1 MQRLAI
7 GIDIGGQS
15 SKCGVVT
22 EDGTILEQSVVT
34 SLIDSF
40 DEYLELLA
48 GTVKDLVRKTA
59 DRGVAVGIGIGAPNA
74 NRLDG
79 TIRYAPNLRW
89 ARDAEG
95 KPGVVYLADRLKE
108 ATGLHVR
115 ITNDANAAARGER
128 TYGVARGIND
138 FIMITLGTGV
148 GSGII
153 SHGRLVYG
161 HDGFAGELG
170 HVCVVPG
177 GGGRQCNCGLR
188 GCLETYASATGV
200 AYSAREILGMDP
212 RDSLLRRLDPQK
224 ISSKDVYDAAVK
236 GDVIAKDIFAFTGRI
251 LGRAL
256 ADFVKFSSPQAIVL
270 FGGLTKSREFFHDEM
285 VKAMNDNLMQIWKGQ
300 IQILYSSLKES
311 DAAILGASS
320 MVWSPDE
327 V

>member
-1 MQRLAI
+1 MERLAI

-22 EDGTILEQSVVT
+22 QGGTILEQSVVT
-34 SLIDSF
+34 SLIDNF
-40 DEYLELLA
+40 DDYLKLLA
-48 GTVKDLVRKTA
+48 DTVRELTRKTSN
-59 DRGVAVGIGIGAPNA
+59 RGLVTGIGIGAPNA
-74 NRLDG
+74 NYIDG

-89 ARDAEG
+89 ARDTEG
-95 KPGVVYLADRLKE
+95 KPCIVHLADRLTE
-108 ATGLHVR
+108 ATGLHVN
-115 ITNDANAAARGER
+115 ITNDANAAALGER
-128 TYGVARGIND
+128 TYGVAQGIND

-153 SHGRLVYG
+153 TNGSLLYG

-212 RDSLLRRLDPQK
+212 RDSLLRRLDPLK
-224 ISSKDVYDAAVK
+224 ISSKDIYDAAVK
-236 GDVIAKDIFAFTGRI
+236 GDVIAKEIFAFTGRM

-256 ADFVKFSSPQAIVL
+256 ADFVKFSSPKAIVL

-285 VKAMNDNLMQIWKGQ
+285 VKAMNDNLMQIWKGK

-320 MVWSPDE
+320 MVW
-327 V
+327 

>member
-1 MQRLAI
+1 MERLAI
-7 GIDIGGQS
+7 GVDIGGQS
-15 SKCGVVT
+15 TKCGVVT
-22 EDGTILEQSVVT
+22 RDGTILEQSVVT

-48 GTVKDLVRKTA
+48 GTIKELIRKTA
-59 DRGVAVGIGIGAPNA
+59 SKGIPAGIGIGAPNA
-74 NRLDG
+74 NRIDG

-95 KPGVVYLADRLKE
+95 KPGVVYLADRLE
-108 ATGLHVR
+108 AATGLHVR
-115 ITNDANAAARGER
+115 ITNDANAAARGEKI
-128 TYGVARGIND
+128 YGVAKDIDD

-177 GGGRQCNCGLR
+177 GRQCNCGLK
-188 GCLETYASATGV
+188 GCLETYASAMGV
-200 AYSAREILGMDP
+200 ARTAREFLEKDS
-212 RDSLLRRLDPQK
+212 RESLLRKLNPDK
-224 ISSKDVYDAAVK
+224 ISSKDIFDAAVQ
-236 GDVIAKDIFAFTGRI
+236 GDAMAKEIFAYTGRI
-251 LGRAL
+251 LGHAL

-270 FGGLTKSREFFHDEM
+270 FGGLTKSRVFFHNEM
-285 VKAMNDNLMQIWKGQ
+285 VQAMNDNLMQIWKGK

-311 DAAILGASS
+311 DAAILGARS
-320 MVWSPDE
+320 MVW
-327 V
+327 

>member
-1 MQRLAI
+1 MERLAI

-22 EDGTILEQSVVT
+22 QDGTILEQSVVT
-34 SLIDSF
+34 SLIDNF

-48 GTVKDLVRKTA
+48 GTVKELIRKTA
-59 DRGVAVGIGIGAPNA
+59 HRGNVMGIGIGAPNA

-95 KPGVVYLADRLKE
+95 KPCVIPLAERLIK

-115 ITNDANAAARGER
+115 ITNDANAAARGEH
-128 TYGVARGIND
+128 TYGVARGIDD

-170 HVCVVPG
+170 HVCVVQD
-177 GGGRQCNCGLR
+177 GRQCNCGLK
-188 GCLETYASATGV
+188 GCLETYASAMGV
-200 AYSAREILGMDP
+200 ARTAREFLQKDS
-212 RDSLLRRLDPQK
+212 RESLLRKIDPES
-224 ISSKDVYDAAVK
+224 ISSKDIYDAAVQ
-236 GDVIAKDIFAFTGRI
+236 GDELAKQIFAYTGRI

-256 ADFVKFSSPQAIVL
+256 GDFVKFSSPEAIVL

-285 VKAMNDNLMQIWKGQ
+285 VRAMNDNLMQVWKDK
-300 IQILYSSLKES
+300 IRILYSSLKES

-320 MVWSPDE
+320 MVW
-327 V
+327 

>member
-1 MQRLAI
+1 MERLAI

-15 SKCGVVT
+15 TKCGVVT
-22 EDGTILEQSVVT
+22 QDGTILEQSVVT

-40 DEYLELLA
+40 DEYLNLLA
-48 GTVKDLVRKTA
+48 DSIKDLIRKTA
-59 DRGVAVGIGIGAPNA
+59 SKGIPAGIGIGAPNA
-74 NRLDG
+74 NRIDG

-95 KPGVVYLADRLKE
+95 KPCIIHLAERLE
-108 ATGLHVR
+108 AATGLHVR
-115 ITNDANAAARGER
+115 MTNDANAAARGER
-128 TYGVARGIND
+128 TYGVAKGIDD

-170 HVCVVPG
+170 HVCVVQN
-177 GGGRQCNCGLR
+177 GRQCNCGLK
-188 GCLETYASATGV
+188 GCLETYASAMGV
-200 AYSAREILGMDP
+200 ARTAREFLQNDN
-212 RDSLLRRLDPQK
+212 RESFLRKLDPEK
-224 ISSKDVYDAAVK
+224 ISSKDIYDAAVQ
-236 GDVIAKDIFAFTGRI
+236 GDALAKDIFVFTGRI

-256 ADFVKFSSPQAIVL
+256 GDFVKFSSPQAIVL
-270 FGGLTKSREFFHDEM
+270 FGGLTKSRKFFHDEM
-285 VKAMNDNLMQIWKGQ
+285 VKAMNDNLMQIWKNK

-320 MVWSPDE
+320 MVWSPDD

>member
-1 MQRLAI
+1 MERLAI

-22 EDGTILEQSVVT
+22 QGGTILEQSVVT
-34 SLIDSF
+34 SLIDNF
-40 DEYLELLA
+40 DDYLELLTN
-48 GTVKDLVRKTA
+48 TVKVLIQKTA
-59 DRGVAVGIGIGAPNA
+59 NRGFVTGIGIGAPNA
-74 NRLDG
+74 NYLDG
-79 TIRYAPNLRW
+79 TIRFAPNLRW
-89 ARDAEG
+89 ARDTEG
-95 KPGVVYLADRLKE
+95 KPCVVHLADRLQQ
-108 ATGLHVR
+108 ATGLHVS
-115 ITNDANAAARGER
+115 ITNDANAAALGER
-128 TYGVARGIND
+128 TYGVAQGIDD

-153 SHGRLVYG
+153 TNGSLLYG

-212 RDSLLRRLDPQK
+212 RDSLLRRLDPLK
-224 ISSKDVYDAAVK
+224 ISSKDIYDAAVK
-236 GDVIAKDIFAFTGRI
+236 GDVIAKEIFAFTGRM

-256 ADFVKFSSPQAIVL
+256 ADFVKFSSPKAIVL

-285 VKAMNDNLMQIWKGQ
+285 VKAMNDNLMQIWKGK

-320 MVWSPDE
+320 MVW
-327 V
+327 

>member
-22 EDGTILEQSVVT
+22 QDGTILCQSVVT

-40 DEYLELLA
+40 DDYLALLA
-48 GTVKDLVRKTA
+48 GTIKELIRKTA
-59 DRGVAVGIGIGAPNA
+59 SKGTPAGIGIGAPNA
-74 NRLDG
+74 NRIDG
-79 TIRYAPNLRW
+79 TIRYAPNLKW

-95 KPGVVYLADRLKE
+95 KPGVVYLADRLE
-108 ATGLHVR
+108 AATGLHVR
-115 ITNDANAAARGER
+115 ITNDANAAARGEKI
-128 TYGVARGIND
+128 YGVAKGIDD

-170 HVCVVPG
+170 HVCVVQD
-177 GGGRQCNCGLR
+177 GRQCNCGLK

-200 AYSAREILGMDP
+200 ARTAREFLLKDS
-212 RDSLLRRLDPQK
+212 RDSLLRKLAPES
-224 ISSKDVYDAAVK
+224 ISSKDIFDAANQ
-236 GDVIAKDIFAFTGRI
+236 GDVLAKEIFAFTGRI
-251 LGRAL
+251 LGHAL
-256 ADFVKFSSPQAIVL
+256 GDFVKFSSPEAIVL

-285 VKAMNDNLMQIWKGQ
+285 VRAMNDNLMQIWKNR
-300 IQILYSSLKES
+300 ISILYSSLKES

-320 MVWSPDE
+320 MVW
-327 V
+327 

>member
-1 MQRLAI
+1 MQQLAI

-22 EDGTILEQSVVT
+22 HDGTILCQSVVT

-40 DEYLELLA
+40 DEYLTLLA
-48 GTVKDLVRKTA
+48 NTVKDLVRQTA
-59 DRGVAVGIGIGAPNA
+59 DRGTVAGIGIGAPNA

-79 TIRYAPNLRW
+79 TIRYAPNLKW
-89 ARDAEG
+89 ARGADG
-95 KPGVVYLADRLKE
+95 KPGVVYLADRLQE

-115 ITNDANAAARGER
+115 ITNDANAAARGEH
-128 TYGVARGIND
+128 TYGVAKGIDD
-138 FIMITLGTGV
+138 FIMLTLGTGV

-170 HVCVVPG
+170 HVCVEQD
-177 GGGRQCNCGLR
+177 GRQCNCGLK
-188 GCLETYASATGV
+188 GCLETYASAMGV
-200 AYSAREILGMDP
+200 ARTAREFLKKDSGKSILHN
-212 RDSLLRRLDPQK
+212 LDPEK
-224 ISSKDVYDAAVK
+224 ISSKDIYDAAVQ
-236 GDVIAKDIFAFTGRI
+236 GDSLAKEIFTYTGRI
-251 LGRAL
+251 LGRAMG
-256 ADFVKFSSPQAIVL
+256 DFVKFSSPQAIVL
-270 FGGLTKSREFFHDEM
+270 FGGLTKSREFFHDDM
-285 VKAMNDNLMQIWKGQ
+285 VKAMNDNLMQIWKGK

-320 MVWSPDE
+320 MVWSPGE

>member
-1 MQRLAI
+1 MERLAI

-22 EDGTILEQSVVT
+22 QDGTILEQSVVT
-34 SLIDSF
+34 SLIDNF

-48 GTVKDLVRKTA
+48 GTVKDLIRKTA
-59 DRGVAVGIGIGAPNA
+59 HRGNVMGIGIGAPNA

-89 ARDAEG
+89 ARDTEG
-95 KPGVVYLADRLKE
+95 KPCVIPLAERLIK

-115 ITNDANAAARGER
+115 ITNDANAAARGEH
-128 TYGVARGIND
+128 TYGVARGIDD

-170 HVCVVPG
+170 HVCVVQD
-177 GGGRQCNCGLR
+177 GRQCNCGLK
-188 GCLETYASATGV
+188 GCLETYASAMGV
-200 AYSAREILGMDP
+200 ARTAREFLQKES
-212 RDSLLRRLDPQK
+212 RDSLLRKIDPES
-224 ISSKDVYDAAVK
+224 ISSKDIYDAAVQ
-236 GDVIAKDIFAFTGRI
+236 GDELARQIFAFTGRI

-256 ADFVKFSSPQAIVL
+256 GDFVKFSSPEAIVL
-270 FGGLTKSREFFHDEM
+270 FGGLTKSKEFFHDEM
-285 VKAMNDNLMQIWKGQ
+285 VRAMNDNLMQVWKNQ
-300 IQILYSSLKES
+300 IRILYSSLKES

-320 MVWSPDE
+320 MVW
-327 V
+327 

>member
-1 MQRLAI
+1 MQKLAI

-22 EDGTILEQSVVT
+22 QDGTILCQSVVT
-34 SLIDSF
+34 SLIDNF
-40 DEYLELLA
+40 DEYLALLA
-48 GTVKDLVRKTA
+48 DTVKDLTRKTA
-59 DRGVAVGIGIGAPNA
+59 AQGIPVGIGIGAPNA
-74 NRLDG
+74 NRIDG

-95 KPGVVYLADRLKE
+95 KPGVVYLAARLEE

-115 ITNDANAAARGER
+115 ITNDANAAARGEH
-128 TYGVARGIND
+128 TYGVARGIDD

-170 HVCVVPG
+170 HVCVVRD
-177 GGGRQCNCGLR
+177 GRQCNCGLK
-188 GCLETYASATGV
+188 GCLETYASAMGV
-200 AYSAREILGMDP
+200 ARTAREFLQKDS
-212 RDSLLRRLDPQK
+212 RESLLRRIDPES
-224 ISSKDVYDAAVK
+224 ISSKDIYDAAVH
-236 GDVIAKDIFAFTGRI
+236 GDELAKEIFVFTGRI

-256 ADFVKFSSPQAIVL
+256 GDFVKFSSPQAIVL

-285 VKAMNDNLMQIWKGQ
+285 VRAMNDNLMQIWKDK

-320 MVWSPDE
+320 MVW
-327 V
+327 

>member
-1 MQRLAI
+1 MQKLAI

-22 EDGTILEQSVVT
+22 HDGTILCQSVVA

-40 DEYLELLA
+40 DEYLTLLA
-48 GTVKDLVRKTA
+48 NTVKDLVRQTA
-59 DRGVAVGIGIGAPNA
+59 DRGTVAGIGIGAPNA

-79 TIRYAPNLRW
+79 TIRYAPNLKW
-89 ARDAEG
+89 ARGADG
-95 KPGVVYLADRLKE
+95 KPGVVYLADRLQE

-115 ITNDANAAARGER
+115 ITNDANAAARGEH
-128 TYGVARGIND
+128 TYGVAKGIDD
-138 FIMITLGTGV
+138 FIMLTLGTGV

-170 HVCVVPG
+170 HVCVEQD
-177 GGGRQCNCGLR
+177 GRQCNCGLK
-188 GCLETYASATGV
+188 GCLETYASAMGV
-200 AYSAREILGMDP
+200 ARTAREFLKKDSGKSILNN
-212 RDSLLRRLDPQK
+212 LDPEK
-224 ISSKDVYDAAVK
+224 ISSKDIYDAAVQ
-236 GDVIAKDIFAFTGRI
+236 GDSLAKEIFTYTGRI
-251 LGRAL
+251 LGRAMG
-256 ADFVKFSSPQAIVL
+256 DFVKFSSPQAIVL
-270 FGGLTKSREFFHDEM
+270 FGGLTKSREFFHDDM
-285 VKAMNDNLMQIWKGQ
+285 VKAMNDNLMQIWKGK

>member
-1 MQRLAI
+1 MQQLAI

-22 EDGTILEQSVVT
+22 HDGTILCQSVVT

-40 DEYLELLA
+40 DEYLTLLA
-48 GTVKDLVRKTA
+48 NTVKDLVRQTA
-59 DRGVAVGIGIGAPNA
+59 DRGTVVGIGIGAPNA

-79 TIRYAPNLRW
+79 TIRYAPNLKW
-89 ARDAEG
+89 ARGADG
-95 KPGVVYLADRLKE
+95 KPGVIYLADRLRE

-115 ITNDANAAARGER
+115 ITNDANAAARGEH
-128 TYGVARGIND
+128 TYGVARGIDD

-153 SHGRLVYG
+153 THGHLVYG

-170 HVCVVPG
+170 HVCVEQD
-177 GGGRQCNCGLR
+177 GRQCNCGLK
-188 GCLETYASATGV
+188 GCLETYASAMGV
-200 AYSAREILGMDP
+200 ARTAREFLKKDSGKSILHN
-212 RDSLLRRLDPQK
+212 LDPEK
-224 ISSKDVYDAAVK
+224 ISSKDIYDAAVQ
-236 GDVIAKDIFAFTGRI
+236 GDSLAKEIFTYTGRI
-251 LGRAL
+251 LGRAMG
-256 ADFVKFSSPQAIVL
+256 DFVKFSSPQAIVL
-270 FGGLTKSREFFHDEM
+270 FGGLTKSREFFHDDM
-285 VKAMNDNLMQIWKGQ
+285 VKAMNDNLMQVWKGQ

-320 MVWSPDE
+320 MVWSSDN

>member
-1 MQRLAI
+1 MERLAI

-22 EDGTILEQSVVT
+22 QDGTILEQSVVT
-34 SLIDSF
+34 SLIDNF

-48 GTVKDLVRKTA
+48 GTVKDLIRKTA
-59 DRGVAVGIGIGAPNA
+59 HRGNVMGIGIGAPNA

-89 ARDAEG
+89 ARDTEG
-95 KPGVVYLADRLKE
+95 KPCVIPLAERLIK

-115 ITNDANAAARGER
+115 ITNDANAAARGEH
-128 TYGVARGIND
+128 TYGVARGIDD

-170 HVCVVPG
+170 HVCVVQD
-177 GGGRQCNCGLR
+177 GRQCNCGLK
-188 GCLETYASATGV
+188 GCLETYASAMGV
-200 AYSAREILGMDP
+200 ARTAREFLQKESS
-212 RDSLLRRLDPQK
+212 DSLSRKIDPES
-224 ISSKDVYDAAVK
+224 ISSKDIYDAAVQ
-236 GDVIAKDIFAFTGRI
+236 GDELARQIFAFTGRI

-256 ADFVKFSSPQAIVL
+256 GDFVKFSSPEAIVL
-270 FGGLTKSREFFHDEM
+270 FGGLTKSKEFFHDEM
-285 VKAMNDNLMQIWKGQ
+285 VRAMNDNLMQVWKDQ
-300 IQILYSSLKES
+300 IRILYSSLKES

-320 MVWSPDE
+320 MVW
-327 V
+327 

>member
-1 MQRLAI
+1 MQKLAI

-22 EDGTILEQSVVT
+22 QDGTILCHSVVT
-34 SLIDSF
+34 SLIDNF
-40 DEYLELLA
+40 DEYLALLA
-48 GTVKDLVRKTA
+48 DTVKDLTRKTA
-59 DRGVAVGIGIGAPNA
+59 AQGIPVGIGIGAPNA
-74 NRLDG
+74 NRIDG

-95 KPGVVYLADRLKE
+95 KPGVVYLAARLEE

-115 ITNDANAAARGER
+115 ITNDANAAARGEH
-128 TYGVARGIND
+128 TYGVARGIDD

-170 HVCVVPG
+170 HVCVVQD
-177 GGGRQCNCGLR
+177 GRQCNCGLK
-188 GCLETYASATGV
+188 GCLETYASAMGV
-200 AYSAREILGMDP
+200 ARTAREFLQKDS
-212 RDSLLRRLDPQK
+212 RESLLRRIDPES
-224 ISSKDVYDAAVK
+224 ISSKDIYDAAVQ
-236 GDVIAKDIFAFTGRI
+236 GDELAKEIFVFTGRI
-251 LGRAL
+251 LGHAL
-256 ADFVKFSSPQAIVL
+256 GDFVKFSSPQAIVL

-285 VKAMNDNLMQIWKGQ
+285 VRAMNDNLMQIWKDK

-320 MVWSPDE
+320 MVW
-327 V
+327 

>member
-1 MQRLAI
+1 MQKLAI

-22 EDGTILEQSVVT
+22 HDGTILCQSVVT

-40 DEYLELLA
+40 DEYLTLLA
-48 GTVKDLVRKTA
+48 NTVKDLVRQTA
-59 DRGVAVGIGIGAPNA
+59 DRGTVAGIGIGAPNA

-79 TIRYAPNLRW
+79 TIRYAPNLKW
-89 ARDAEG
+89 ARGADG
-95 KPGVVYLADRLKE
+95 KPGVVYLADRLQE

-128 TYGVARGIND
+128 TYGVAKGIDD
-138 FIMITLGTGV
+138 FIMLTLGTGV

-170 HVCVVPG
+170 HVCVEQD
-177 GGGRQCNCGLR
+177 GRQCNCGLK
-188 GCLETYASATGV
+188 GCLETYASAMGV
-200 AYSAREILGMDP
+200 ARTAREFLKKDSGKSILHN
-212 RDSLLRRLDPQK
+212 LDPEK
-224 ISSKDVYDAAVK
+224 ISSKDIYDAAVQ
-236 GDVIAKDIFAFTGRI
+236 GDSLAKEVFTYTGRI
-251 LGRAL
+251 LGRAMG
-256 ADFVKFSSPQAIVL
+256 DFVKFSSPQAIVL
-270 FGGLTKSREFFHDEM
+270 FGGLTKSREFFHDDM

>member
-1 MQRLAI
+1 MQKLAI

-22 EDGTILEQSVVT
+22 HDGTILCQSVVT

-40 DEYLELLA
+40 DEYLTLLA
-48 GTVKDLVRKTA
+48 NTVKDLVRQTA
-59 DRGVAVGIGIGAPNA
+59 DRGTVAGIGIGAPNA

-79 TIRYAPNLRW
+79 TIRYAPNLKW
-89 ARDAEG
+89 ARGADG
-95 KPGVVYLADRLKE
+95 KPGVVYLADRLQE

-128 TYGVARGIND
+128 TYGVAKGIDD
-138 FIMITLGTGV
+138 FIMLTLGTGV

-170 HVCVVPG
+170 HVCVEQD
-177 GGGRQCNCGLR
+177 GRQCNCGLK
-188 GCLETYASATGV
+188 GCLETYASAMGV
-200 AYSAREILGMDP
+200 ARTAREFLKKDSGKSILHN
-212 RDSLLRRLDPQK
+212 LDPEK
-224 ISSKDVYDAAVK
+224 ISSKDIYDAAVQ
-236 GDVIAKDIFAFTGRI
+236 GDSLAKEIFTYTGRI
-251 LGRAL
+251 LGRAMG
-256 ADFVKFSSPQAIVL
+256 DFVKFSSPQAIVL
-270 FGGLTKSREFFHDEM
+270 FGGLTKSREFFHDDM

-311 DAAILGASS
+311 DSAILGASS

>member
-1 MQRLAI
+1 MQKLAI

-22 EDGTILEQSVVT
+22 HDGTILCQSVVT

-40 DEYLELLA
+40 DEYLTLLA
-48 GTVKDLVRKTA
+48 NTVKDLVRQTA
-59 DRGVAVGIGIGAPNA
+59 DRGTVAGIGIGAPNA

-79 TIRYAPNLRW
+79 TIRYAPNLKW
-89 ARDAEG
+89 ARGADG
-95 KPGVVYLADRLKE
+95 KPGVVYLADRLQE

-128 TYGVARGIND
+128 TYGVAKGIDD
-138 FIMITLGTGV
+138 FIMLTLGTGV

-170 HVCVVPG
+170 HVCVEQD
-177 GGGRQCNCGLR
+177 GRQCNCGLK
-188 GCLETYASATGV
+188 GCLETYASAMGV
-200 AYSAREILGMDP
+200 ARTAREFLKKDSGKSILNN
-212 RDSLLRRLDPQK
+212 LDPEK
-224 ISSKDVYDAAVK
+224 ISSKDIYDAAVQ
-236 GDVIAKDIFAFTGRI
+236 GDSLAKEIFTYTGRI
-251 LGRAL
+251 LGRAMG
-256 ADFVKFSSPQAIVL
+256 DFVKFSSPQAIVL
-270 FGGLTKSREFFHDEM
+270 FGGLTKSREFFHDDM
-285 VKAMNDNLMQIWKGQ
+285 VKAMNDNLMQIWKGK

>member
-1 MQRLAI
+1 MERLAI

-15 SKCGVVT
+15 TKCGVVT
-22 EDGTILEQSVVT
+22 QDGTILEQSVVT

-40 DEYLELLA
+40 DEYLNLLA
-48 GTVKDLVRKTA
+48 DSIKDLIRKTA
-59 DRGVAVGIGIGAPNA
+59 SKGIPAGIGIGAPNA
-74 NRLDG
+74 NRIDG

-89 ARDAEG
+89 ARDAQG
-95 KPGVVYLADRLKE
+95 KPCIIHLAERLE
-108 ATGLHVR
+108 AATGLHVR
-115 ITNDANAAARGER
+115 ITNDANAAARGEH
-128 TYGVARGIND
+128 TYGVAKGIND

-170 HVCVVPG
+170 HVCVVQN
-177 GGGRQCNCGLR
+177 GRQCNCGLK
-188 GCLETYASATGV
+188 GCLETYASAMGV
-200 AYSAREILGMDP
+200 ARTAREFLQNDN
-212 RDSLLRRLDPQK
+212 RESLLRKLDPEK
-224 ISSKDVYDAAVK
+224 ISSKDIYDAAIQ
-236 GDVIAKDIFAFTGRI
+236 GDALAKDIFVFTGRI

-256 ADFVKFSSPQAIVL
+256 GDFVKFSSPQAIVL

-285 VKAMNDNLMQIWKGQ
+285 VKAMNDNLMQIWKDK

-320 MVWSPDE
+320 MVWSPDD

>member
-1 MQRLAI
+1 MQKLAI

-22 EDGTILEQSVVT
+22 HDGTILCQSVVT

-40 DEYLELLA
+40 DEYLTLLA
-48 GTVKDLVRKTA
+48 NTVKDLVRQTA
-59 DRGVAVGIGIGAPNA
+59 DRGTVAGIGIGAPNA

-79 TIRYAPNLRW
+79 TIRYAPNLKW
-89 ARDAEG
+89 ARGADG
-95 KPGVVYLADRLKE
+95 KPGVVYLADRLQE

-128 TYGVARGIND
+128 TYGVAKGIDD
-138 FIMITLGTGV
+138 FIMLTLGTGV

-170 HVCVVPG
+170 HVCVKQD
-177 GGGRQCNCGLR
+177 GRQCNCGLK
-188 GCLETYASATGV
+188 GCLETYASAMGV
-200 AYSAREILGMDP
+200 ARTAREFLKKDSGKSILHN
-212 RDSLLRRLDPQK
+212 LDPEK
-224 ISSKDVYDAAVK
+224 ISSKDIYDAAVQ
-236 GDVIAKDIFAFTGRI
+236 GDSLAKEIFTYTGRI
-251 LGRAL
+251 LGRAMG
-256 ADFVKFSSPQAIVL
+256 DFVKFSSPQAIVL
-270 FGGLTKSREFFHDEM
+270 FGGLTKSREFFHDDM

>member
-22 EDGTILEQSVVT
+22 QDGTILEQSVVT

-40 DEYLELLA
+40 DDYLALLTDTIKELI
-48 GTVKDLVRKTA
+48 RKTA
-59 DRGVAVGIGIGAPNA
+59 SKGTPAGIGIGAPNA

-95 KPGVVYLADRLKE
+95 NPCIIHLAERLE
-108 ATGLHVR
+108 AATGLHVR
-115 ITNDANAAARGER
+115 ITNDANAAARGEHI
-128 TYGVARGIND
+128 YGVAKGIDD

-148 GSGII
+148 GSGIVT
-153 SHGRLVYG
+153 HGRLLYG

-170 HVCVVPG
+170 HVCAVQD
-177 GGGRQCNCGLR
+177 GRQCNCGLK
-188 GCLETYASATGV
+188 GCLETYASAMGV
-200 AYSAREILGMDP
+200 ARTAREFLQKDS
-212 RDSLLRRLDPQK
+212 RESLLRKLDPGK
-224 ISSKDVYDAAVK
+224 ISSKDIYDAAVQ
-236 GDVIAKDIFAFTGRI
+236 GDGLAREIFVFTGRI

-256 ADFVKFSSPQAIVL
+256 GDFVKFSSPQAIVL

-285 VKAMNDNLMQIWKGQ
+285 VKAMNDNLMQVWKDK

-320 MVWSPDE
+320 MVW
-327 V
+327 

>member
-1 MQRLAI
+1 MQKLAI

-22 EDGTILEQSVVT
+22 HEGTILCQSVVT

-40 DEYLELLA
+40 DEYLTLLA
-48 GTVKDLVRKTA
+48 NTVKDLVRQTA
-59 DRGVAVGIGIGAPNA
+59 DRGTVAGIGIGAPNA

-79 TIRYAPNLRW
+79 TIRYAPNLKW
-89 ARDAEG
+89 ARGADG
-95 KPGVVYLADRLKE
+95 KPGVVYLADRLQE

-128 TYGVARGIND
+128 TYGVAKGIDD
-138 FIMITLGTGV
+138 FIMLTLGTGV

-170 HVCVVPG
+170 HVCVEQD
-177 GGGRQCNCGLR
+177 GRQCNCGLK
-188 GCLETYASATGV
+188 GCLETYASAMGV
-200 AYSAREILGMDP
+200 ARTAREFLKKDSGKSILHN
-212 RDSLLRRLDPQK
+212 LDPEK
-224 ISSKDVYDAAVK
+224 IKE
-236 GDVIAKDIFAFTGRI
+236 IFTYTGRI
-251 LGRAL
+251 LGRAMG
-256 ADFVKFSSPQAIVL
+256 DFVKFSSPQAIVL
-270 FGGLTKSREFFHDEM
+270 FGGLTKSREFFHDDM

>member
-22 EDGTILEQSVVT
+22 QDGTILEQSVVT

-40 DEYLELLA
+40 DDYLALLTDTIKELI
-48 GTVKDLVRKTA
+48 RKTA
-59 DRGVAVGIGIGAPNA
+59 SKGTPAGIGIGAPNA

-95 KPGVVYLADRLKE
+95 NPCIIHLAERLE
-108 ATGLHVR
+108 AATGLHVR
-115 ITNDANAAARGER
+115 ITNDANAAARGEHI
-128 TYGVARGIND
+128 YGVAKGIDD

-148 GSGII
+148 GSGIVT
-153 SHGRLVYG
+153 HGRLLYG

-170 HVCVVPG
+170 HVCAVQD
-177 GGGRQCNCGLR
+177 GRQCNCGLK
-188 GCLETYASATGV
+188 GCLETYASAMGV
-200 AYSAREILGMDP
+200 ARTAREFLQKDS
-212 RDSLLRRLDPQK
+212 RESLLRKLDPGK
-224 ISSKDVYDAAVK
+224 ISSKDIYDAAVQ
-236 GDVIAKDIFAFTGRI
+236 GDGLAREIFVFTGRI

-256 ADFVKFSSPQAIVL
+256 GDFVKFSSPQAIVL

-285 VKAMNDNLMQIWKGQ
+285 VKAMNDNLMQVWKNQ

-320 MVWSPDE
+320 MVW
-327 V
+327 

>member
-1 MQRLAI
+1 MQKLAI

-22 EDGTILEQSVVT
+22 QDGTILCQSVVT
-34 SLIDSF
+34 SLIDNF
-40 DEYLELLA
+40 DEYLALLA
-48 GTVKDLVRKTA
+48 DTVKDLTRKTA
-59 DRGVAVGIGIGAPNA
+59 AQGIPVGIGIGAPNA
-74 NRLDG
+74 NRIDG

-95 KPGVVYLADRLKE
+95 KPGVVYLAARLEE

-115 ITNDANAAARGER
+115 ITNDANAAARGEH
-128 TYGVARGIND
+128 TYGVARGIDD

-170 HVCVVPG
+170 HVCVVRD
-177 GGGRQCNCGLR
+177 GRQCNCGLK
-188 GCLETYASATGV
+188 GCLETYASAMGV
-200 AYSAREILGMDP
+200 ARTAREFLQKDS
-212 RDSLLRRLDPQK
+212 RESLLRRIDPES
-224 ISSKDVYDAAVK
+224 ISSKDIYDAAVQ
-236 GDVIAKDIFAFTGRI
+236 GDELAKEIFVFTGRI

-256 ADFVKFSSPQAIVL
+256 GDFVKFSSPQAIVL

-285 VKAMNDNLMQIWKGQ
+285 VRAMNDNLMQIWKDK

-320 MVWSPDE
+320 MVW
-327 V
+327 